1 MKNNPHVF
9 DTYPVMMC
17 HVHRFT
23 EVINNIGAGNGY
35 TANIS
40 IGTPPQPLTLGIDT
54 GSTDTWVLSNTA
66 NICLNKTLIAE
77 GVTCAHGT
85 FNSNKSST
93 IATAVAGGFSATYL
107 DKTGSTGDYIT
118 DVLMIAGNT
127 LKGMQMGLA
136 FNSTDSQGTLGLG
149 YDTLEG
155 ATTKYASFIDQLVLQ
170 GIINTKA
177 FSLYLNDLSSSTG
190 NLLFGGIDTEKFT
203 GTLQTLPLIPSTPN
217 GTIVYY
223 GVALTAVSV
232 VSSDTTQTYNLT
244 SNASDGSTVPE
255 IGVVMDSG
263 SVFTYL
269 PTATVQ
275 SMYNLLGAV
284 QSPLASYYVFVD
296 CSLLTPATGPVTT
309 IDFQFTGPTGPII
322 SVPLNEMVFPLSD
335 YAEIADHI
343 SALGTLPFEDTCMF
357 GLLGADE
364 AGGASVLGDTFLRS
378 AYLVYD
384 LDSNS
389 IGIAQTVFNSTS
401 SNVVEFAAGQS
412 GFPVVSGVSS
422 SHTSSATGLSTG
434 SEGTTSKPTGTGSG
448 AANSSTSKAAAGS
461 SRPPPFDGRGLVVL
475 SVVGLCSLVGVG
487 WFLG

>member
-1 MKNNPHVF
+1 MFPYF
-9 DTYPVMMC
+9 I
-17 HVHRFT
+17 F
-23 EVINNIGAGNGY
+23 
-35 TANIS
+35 
-40 IGTPPQPLTLGIDT
+40 
-54 GSTDTWVLSNTA
+54 
-66 NICLNKTLIAE
+66 KT
-77 GVTCAHGT
+77 
-85 FNSNKSST
+85 
-93 IATAVAGGFSATYL
+93 
-107 DKTGSTGDYIT
+107 
-118 DVLMIAGNT
+118 
-127 LKGMQMGLA
+127 
-136 FNSTDSQGTLGLG
+136 SQKL
-149 YDTLEG
+149 DTLEG

-232 VSSDTTQTYNLT
+232 VSSDSAQTYNLT

-275 SMYNLLGAV
+275 SIYDLLGAV

-296 CSLLTPATGPVTT
+296 CSLLTPASGPVTT

-335 YAEIADHI
+335 YAEIADHV

-461 SRPPPFDGRGLVVL
+461 SRAPPFDGRGLVVL
-475 SVVGLCSLVGVG
+475 SVVGLCSLVAVG